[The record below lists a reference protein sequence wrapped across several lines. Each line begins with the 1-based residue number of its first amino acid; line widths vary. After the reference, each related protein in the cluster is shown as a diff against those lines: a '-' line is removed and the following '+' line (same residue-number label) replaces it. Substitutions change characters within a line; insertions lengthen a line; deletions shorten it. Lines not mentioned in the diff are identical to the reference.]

1 VQSPDD
7 AGRTNR
13 RRREAAT
20 TRSDRELSCMEA
32 ANQGPVRSD
41 LTNSELSAGIISEGG
56 EVTLSLLMFQC
67 LISYSKTKIN
77 VVTLLKF
84 LPHLQIDV

>member
-1 VQSPDD
+1 VQSP
-7 AGRTNR
+7 GEPTVGVR
-13 RRREAAT
+13 RRQRAVIVSFAW
-20 TRSDRELSCMEA
+20 RLRIKVPS
-32 ANQGPVRSD
+32 GPVRSD

-67 LISYSKTKIN
+67 LISHSKTKIN
-77 VVTLLKF
+77 LVTLLKF

>member
-1 VQSPDD
+1 LQSPDD

-32 ANQGPVRSD
+32 ANQGPVRSY